1 MQEQDQYA
9 ESEQTATKQNWKGSG
24 TKRFVGKG
32 DFNLQSKIE
41 VNCSTDEQKQNKKAL
56 TH

>member
-1 MQEQDQYA
+1 MKEQGQHA

-24 TKRFVGKG
+24 TKRFVGER
-32 DFNLQSKIE
+32 DFNLQSEIE
-41 VNCSTDEQKQNKKAL
+41 VDCSTDEQKQNKKSL